1 MKDRLLHTP
10 EGVRDIYNSECAA
23 KLSIEE
29 KIKDIFKIY
38 SYETIETPTFEFFD
52 IFSEER
58 GTVKA
63 KDMYKFFDREGNT
76 LVLRPDMTPP
86 IARCVAKYYKDS
98 KLPVRL
104 CYCASTYINSS
115 EYQGKPKESTQ
126 LGVEL
131 IDDSSA
137 YADAEIIAMTVDSM
151 LAAGFTEF
159 QVEVGEV
166 AFFKAIVK
174 EAGFDTDQIEE
185 LRHLIIDKNI
195 FGLEDFLSKLS
206 LSKKLQELFMMLPS
220 LFGPFERLGEFKALT
235 GNAEAIAAIERL
247 EKIYEALKLYGYE
260 KYISFD
266 LGMLSKYSYYTGI
279 IFNAYTYGIGDSLIS
294 GGRYDRLVGQFGT
307 DKPAVGMAVYV
318 DRMLAVITRQGKC
331 SDDSEDKR
339 VVILTGEDDYEV
351 ALSRAFELR
360 KEGSYASVN
369 IVEKLPDDDEL
380 QALLSELK
388 VTAVEVIENG
398 EEQ

>member
-10 EGVRDIYNSECAA
+10 EGVRDIYNSECAT
-23 KLSIEE
+23 KLSIED
-29 KIKDIFKIY
+29 KIKALFK
-38 SYETIETPTFEFFD
+38 SYGYENIETPTFEFFD

-86 IARCVAKYYKDS
+86 IARCVAKYYRDS

-104 CYCASTYINSS
+104 CYCGSTFINSS

-137 YADAEIIAMTVDSM
+137 YADAEIIALTIDSM

-166 AFFKAIVK
+166 AFFKALIH
-174 EAGFDTDQIEE
+174 EAGLDNDEIED

-206 LSKKLQELFMMLPS
+206 ISKELQELFKMLPT
-220 LFGPFERLGEFKALT
+220 LFGSFERLGEFKALT
-235 GNAEAIAAIERL
+235 TNKDAVCAIERL
-247 EKIYEALKLYGYE
+247 EKIYGALKLYGYE

-279 IFNAYTYGIGDSLIS
+279 IFNAYTYGIGDALIS
-294 GGRYDRLVGQFGT
+294 GGRYDSLVGQFGEN
-307 DKPAVGMAVYV
+307 KPAVGMAVYV
-318 DRMLAVITRQGKC
+318 DRLLAVLTRQGNG
-331 SDDSEDKR
+331 SDDSEDKG
-339 VVILTGEDDYEV
+339 VVIITKEEDYEC

-360 KEGSYASVN
+360 KEGYYASVCLA
-369 IVEKLPDDDEL
+369 EKLPDEEEV
-380 QALLSELK
+380 QNLLKELK
-388 VTAVEVIENG
+388 VTGIEVIENG
-398 EEQ
+398 ENQ